1 MTHRQMNWMLA
12 IVAAI
17 TLVAG
22 TVMTPD
28 DFASEAQKERR
39 EWMAAVSIC
48 HRMHG
53 PNTGPEYN
61 AAGLLVCV
69 GRKGQELGPVLM
81 VATK

>member
-1 MTHRQMNWMLA
+1 MTHRQMNWALA

-28 DFASEAQKERR
+28 DFASEAQKEQR

-48 HRMHG
+48 HRAFG

-61 AAGLLVCV
+61 AAGHLVCV
-69 GRKGQELGPVLM
+69 GRKGTELGPVL
-81 VATK
+81 VANK